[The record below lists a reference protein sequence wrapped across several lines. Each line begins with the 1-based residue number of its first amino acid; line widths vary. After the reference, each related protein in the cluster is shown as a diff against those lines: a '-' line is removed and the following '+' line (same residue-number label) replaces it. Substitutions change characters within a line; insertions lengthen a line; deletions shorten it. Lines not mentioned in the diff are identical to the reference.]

1 MTLLIAETE
10 ETDTFEKG
18 LEDSVGNALCGVPAP
33 RAVSERHGGTFPTEN
48 SLTLSIGSEVA
59 ELVIQAQLGCRGAFG
74 ELVERFER
82 TIYAIAFRRLNNHAE
97 AQEVSQEV
105 FVQAL
110 EKLDQLR
117 QPECFPGWIRSI
129 AARMSIN
136 RAVRRGPVF
145 AGEPESFEARCV
157 ESETPY
163 GRAVELETRRQVRAG
178 LRRLGKLDRQT
189 LEAFYMRGQSLIEMS
204 DEFEAPV
211 GTIKRR
217 LHVARKRLADELS
230 ELAPA

>member
-1 MTLLIAETE
+1 MTLLIE
-10 ETDTFEKG
+10 EPSTFAT
-18 LEDSVGNALCGVPAP
+18 N
-33 RAVSERHGGTFPTEN
+33 
-48 SLTLSIGSEVA
+48 SEVC
-59 ELVIQAQLGCRGAFG
+59 ELVVLAQTGDRQAFG

-97 AQEVSQEV
+97 AQELAQEV

-145 AGEPESFEARCV
+145 ASKPELFEASCV
-157 ESETPY
+157 ESETPL
-163 GRAVELETRRQVRAG
+163 GKAVKHETQRQVRAG
-178 LRRLGKLDRQT
+178 LRRLGELDRQT
-189 LEAFYMRGQSLIEMS
+189 LEAFYVRGQSLIEMS
-204 DEFEAPV
+204 DEFDAPV

-217 LHVARKRLADELS
+217 LHVARKRLADELQ